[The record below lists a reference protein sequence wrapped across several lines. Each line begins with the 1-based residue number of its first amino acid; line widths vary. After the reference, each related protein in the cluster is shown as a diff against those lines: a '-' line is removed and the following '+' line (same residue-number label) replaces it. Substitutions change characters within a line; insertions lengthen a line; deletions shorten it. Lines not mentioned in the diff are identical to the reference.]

1 MKNLRPL
8 LILVPG
14 IIWGVSF
21 VVTELILPY
30 IPPISLTLIRALI
43 SVVML
48 FFLLNQSGGYL
59 PKTFADWRP
68 FLILGLL
75 NQALPF
81 TLTAWGQRFIDS
93 GLATIL
99 ISTMPL
105 FTVLIAHFFTTDE
118 KLNTPKSIGILLGL
132 AGIIVLIGPEAL
144 SGIGFNFVAQLAV
157 VASALSYSMAA
168 VYTRFVYPMQP
179 EGLSMWAL
187 RLRITLAQFIGSL
200 VILLPLSLLIDQ
212 PWTIR
217 APISVWLYM
226 LFLGIGV
233 TMLATL
239 VYFYLIETM
248 GAGKASTT
256 IYLIPVSGI
265 ILGVFVLGE
274 VFTLWMGISLALILA
289 GITISS
295 RG

>member
-1 MKNLRPL
+1 MKHLRPF

-21 VVTELILPY
+21 VVTELIIPY

-48 FFLLNQSGGYL
+48 YFLMIQSGGFL
-59 PKTFADWRP
+59 PKTAKEWGP

-81 TLTAWGQRFIDS
+81 SLTAWGQRYIDS

-105 FTVLIAHFFTTDE
+105 FTVLLAHFFTSDE
-118 KLNTPKSIGILLGL
+118 KLNTPKTIGIILGL

-144 SGIGFNFVAQLAV
+144 EGIGFNFVAQLAV
-157 VASALSYSMAA
+157 VVSALSYSLAA

-179 EGLSMWAL
+179 KSLSMWAL
-187 RLRITLAQFIGSL
+187 RLRITLAQFLGS
-200 VILLPLSLLIDQ
+200 IAMLLPLSILIDQ
-212 PWTIR
+212 PWQIR
-217 APISVWLYM
+217 APLQIWLYM

-248 GAGKASTT
+248 GAGNASTT

-274 VFTLWMGISLALILA
+274 IFTWQMGVSLALILA